1 MTDKPQQPA
10 PDPLAAR
17 LQAHLEHFE
26 ARPELAEKPV
36 HRHRLDDAG
45 PHPDA
50 HNSVAAI
57 ADLNAQLDLLRQQL
71 DAAFDDV
78 DARIEATNQRAEAAA
93 TRAKAAEVR
102 AVAAES
108 RAQVA
113 SARAADV
120 LTAVDELAAELTRLA
135 ETVTSED
142 LSGVRAAVD
151 RVRARLHAS

>member
-1 MTDKPQQPA
+1 MTDKPHRLP

-17 LQAHLEHFE
+17 LQAHLERFE
-26 ARPELAEKPV
+26 ARPDLAEKVP

-50 HNSVAAI
+50 HDSVAAI
-57 ADLNAQLDLLRQQL
+57 ADLNAQLDVLRHQL
-71 DAAFDDV
+71 DEAFDDV
-78 DARIEATNQRAEAAA
+78 DARIAAAA
-93 TRAKAAEVR
+93 TRAQAADAR
-102 AVAAES
+102 AEEAEG

-135 ETVTSED
+135 QVVGPDE
-142 LSGVRAAVD
+142 LSSVRAAVD
-151 RVRARLHAS
+151 RVRARLQPS

>member
-1 MTDKPQQPA
+1 VTDLPPRPA
-10 PDPLAAR
+10 PDPLADR
-17 LQAHLEHFE
+17 LQAHLERFE

-57 ADLNAQLDLLRQQL
+57 ADVNAQLDLLRQQL
-71 DAAFDDV
+71 DGAFHDV
-78 DARIEATNQRAEAAA
+78 DARIEAANRLAEAAEA
-93 TRAKAAEVR
+93 
-102 AVAAES
+102 

-113 SARAADV
+113 STRAADM

-135 ETVTSED
+135 ETVRSED

-151 RVRARLHAS
+151 RLRARLQLR